1 MAYIQK
7 LQFNPAKMGKK
18 AGWCLQN
25 CRLGFGIQK
34 GTFASAKL
42 DMESQRRNG
51 TLHQGVP
58 PKDIS
63 CPIYCDTKATAE
75 HVVVWHKGAVYE
87 DGRLRSRGVGGLAM
101 FGWGELCDGV
111 RVVSVSS
118 APVSGFL
125 PSRGY
130 WRYGDND
137 ARVGALCS
145 FYAESFY
152 GYFCKDKKSAHNVLD
167 GNYFGNNCL
176 KWTKE
181 FQRRTKLEADG
192 NVGPITY
199 NKLKEFGFKG

>member
-18 AGWCLQN
+18 PGWCLQN
-25 CRLGFGIQK
+25 CRLGFGIGK

-42 DMESQRRNG
+42 DMESQRKNG
-51 TLHQGVP
+51 TLHSGIP

-63 CPIYCDTKATAE
+63 CPIYCDTKAAAE
-75 HVVVWHKGAVYE
+75 HVVVWHKGTVYE

-111 RVVSVSS
+111 RVVSASS

-130 WRYGDND
+130 WRYGDLD
-137 ARVGALCS
+137 ARIGSLASFMRKAFPAYTPAQAL
-145 FYAESFY
+145 
-152 GYFCKDKKSAHNVLD
+152 
-167 GNYFGNNCL
+167 GNYFGPNL
-176 KWTKE
+176 RGAVIQ
-181 FQRRTKLEADG
+181 FQRRCKIEADG

-199 NKLKEFGFKG
+199 NKLKEFGFGG

>member
-18 AGWCLQN
+18 SGWCLQN
-25 CRLGFGIQK
+25 CRLGFGIGK

-51 TLHQGVP
+51 TLHQGIP
-58 PKDIS
+58 PKNIS
-63 CPIYCDTKATAE
+63 CPIYCDTKAAAE

-87 DGRLRSRGVGGLAM
+87 DGHLRSRGVGGLAM

-137 ARVGALCS
+137 ARVGALAS
-145 FYAESFY
+145 FLRNTFPAYTPAQ
-152 GYFCKDKKSAHNVLD
+152 AL
-167 GNYFGNNCL
+167 GNYFGPNL
-176 KWTKE
+176 RGAVVQ
-181 FQRRTKLEADG
+181 FQRRCKIEADG

-199 NKLKEFGFKG
+199 NKLKEFGFGG

>member
-18 AGWCLQN
+18 SGWCLQN
-25 CRLGFGIQK
+25 CRLGFGIGK

-42 DMESQRRNG
+42 DMESQRKNG
-51 TLHQGVP
+51 TLHSGLP

-63 CPIYCDTKATAE
+63 CPIYCDTKAAAE
-75 HVVVWHKGAVYE
+75 HVVVWHKGKIYE
-87 DGRLRSRGVGGLAM
+87 DGYLREQGVGGLAM

-125 PSRGY
+125 PARGY
-130 WRYGDND
+130 WRYGDLD
-137 ARVGALCS
+137 ARVGALAS
-145 FYAESFY
+145 FMRNTFPAYTPAQ
-152 GYFCKDKKSAHNVLD
+152 AL
-167 GNYFGNNCL
+167 GNYFGPNL
-176 KWTKE
+176 RGAVIQ
-181 FQRRTKLEADG
+181 FQRRCKIEADG